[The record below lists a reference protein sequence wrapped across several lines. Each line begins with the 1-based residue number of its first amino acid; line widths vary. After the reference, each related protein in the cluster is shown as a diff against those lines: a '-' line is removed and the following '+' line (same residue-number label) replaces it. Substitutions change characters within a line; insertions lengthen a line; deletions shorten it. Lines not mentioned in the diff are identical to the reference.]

1 MSRSMAKMQFEG
13 IDEYV
18 AMLKRLGGD
27 TRELCG
33 RAIYAGADVVADAVR
48 SQIGTLPVA
57 QKYAKSGEKINT
69 ITAAQKAGLLAGLGI
84 ARMKQEG
91 TGYNVKVGF
100 DGYNSQRTKAHPGGQ
115 PNAMIA
121 RSVCSGTSFRQKND
135 FVGRAARSAKGAA
148 EAAMQ
153 KALDEELDK
162 RTL

>member
-1 MSRSMAKMQFEG
+1 MAKMQFEG
-13 IDEYV
+13 IDQYV
-18 AMLKRLGGD
+18 AMLKRLGSD
-27 TRELCG
+27 TKDLCG

-57 QKYAKSGEKINT
+57 QKFSKNGEKINT
-69 ITAAQKAGLLAGLGI
+69 ITSAQKAGLLAGLGI
-84 ARMKQEG
+84 APMKQEG

-100 DGYNSQRTKAHPGGQ
+100 AGYNNQKTKSYPGGQ
-115 PNAMIA
+115 PNSVIA
-121 RSVCSGTSFRQKND
+121 RSICSGTSFRQKND